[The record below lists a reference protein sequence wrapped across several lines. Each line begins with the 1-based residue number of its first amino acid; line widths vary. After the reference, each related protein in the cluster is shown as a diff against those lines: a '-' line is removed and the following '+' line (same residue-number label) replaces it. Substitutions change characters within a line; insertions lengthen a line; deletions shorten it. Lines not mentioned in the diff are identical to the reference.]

1 MSSVDLKEVPYSS
14 LLLLQLKGT
23 CFKESLSVLGNLG
36 VMVMVLPTVS
46 IFLGTTDGDYQHM

>member
-1 MSSVDLKEVPYSS
+1 MSSVDLKELPINC

-46 IFLGTTDGDYQHM
+46 ILLGAIGGDYQHM